1 MSIIACAYSISSME
15 VLGNKD
21 FVCIIVT
28 KQGKSKIIS
37 DVVISCLSYGEGISI
52 IIIYFF
58 FRVLCKMK
66 CFLE

>member
-1 MSIIACAYSISSME
+1 ME